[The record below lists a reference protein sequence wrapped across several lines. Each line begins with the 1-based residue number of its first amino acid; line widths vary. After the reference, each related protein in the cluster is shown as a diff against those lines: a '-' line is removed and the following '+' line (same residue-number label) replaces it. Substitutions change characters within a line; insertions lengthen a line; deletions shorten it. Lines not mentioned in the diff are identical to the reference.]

1 MDNANDL
8 KFYIVAN
15 KERKGPF
22 SIDELKSMNITSKTK
37 VWCKGMANWENA
49 ESVSYLKD
57 IFSNE
62 KTASVKAV
70 ANTAPPIAEQT
81 SVTQPSPQ
89 PEQST
94 LEPKPAPAPAT
105 QPNTQATPTTKE
117 PIAKPEKGGGGNTL
131 LITASAVFLSIVVI
145 SSAIA
150 IFSSNEDESNEPVTL
165 DYITEEEV
173 IPQDPIGRLES
184 DMVAIDGGTLMLG
197 ATSEQVA
204 YAMNQEFPAH
214 EVTLSSYQ
222 IGRYEVTQEQWEAV
236 MGYNPSRNIGA
247 KMPVENV
254 SWNECQ
260 SFLQA
265 LNAKTG
271 KNYRLPT
278 EAEWEFAARGGN
290 QSHYYIYSGSDD
302 ADAVAW
308 HKGNS
313 GGTTHDVG
321 TKQANELGLY
331 DMSGN
336 VFEWCNDKY
345 GYYGYGAEYNPQGYG
360 TSSKVRVGHGGGYN
374 LGTKFCRVSNRT
386 QGTTNYKS
394 ESLGFRIAHD

>member
-1 MDNANDL
+1 MDNISDT
-8 KFYIVAN
+8 KFYIVVN
-15 KERKGPF
+15 REKSGPF
-22 SIDELKSMNITSKTK
+22 SIDELKTMNITPKTK
-37 VWCKGMANWENA
+37 VWCKGMTNWDNA
-49 ESVSYLKD
+49 ENVYCLKEVLVNAP
-57 IFSNE
+57 S
-62 KTASVKAV
+62 TS
-70 ANTAPPIAEQT
+70 TPPPIIET
-81 SVTQPSPQ
+81 PPVFQ
-89 PEQST
+89 PEQ
-94 LEPKPAPAPAT
+94 T
-105 QPNTQATPTTKE
+105 QPAQIPPTPPTQNQPIEPYPPTTPQQLPQNDKNIVHIV
-117 PIAKPEKGGGGNTL
+117 IAAIVFIIIVAT
-131 LITASAVFLSIVVI
+131 IIIVFLYKPD
-145 SSAIA
+145 SSRSEEIIA
-150 IFSSNEDESNEPVTL
+150 VDSTSQNI
-165 DYITEEEV
+165 
-173 IPQDPIGRLES
+173 IPDDPIKQLEY
-184 DMVAIDGGTLMLG
+184 DMVTINGGTLMLG
-197 ATSEQVA
+197 ATSEQSA

-214 EVTLSSYQ
+214 EVTLSTYQ

-236 MGYNPSRNIGA
+236 MGYNPSHNIGA

-260 SFLQA
+260 SFLQT

-290 QSHYYIYSGSDD
+290 QSHYYIYSGSDNP
-302 ADAVAW
+302 DAVAW

-345 GYYGYGAEYNPQGYG
+345 GYYSYSAEYNPQGNG

>member
-1 MDNANDL
+1 MDNISDA
-8 KFYIVAN
+8 KFYIVVN
-15 KERKGPF
+15 REKRGPF
-22 SIDELKSMNITSKTK
+22 SIDELKTMNITPKTK
-37 VWCKGMANWENA
+37 VWCKGMTNWDDAENVY
-49 ESVSYLKD
+49 SLKD
-57 IFSNE
+57 II
-62 KTASVKAV
+62 VDV
-70 ANTAPPIAEQT
+70 
-81 SVTQPSPQ
+81 
-89 PEQST
+89 
-94 LEPKPAPAPAT
+94 
-105 QPNTQATPTTKE
+105 PTTPYVEESKPQMGAVPPVYQNE
-117 PIAKPEKGGGGNTL
+117 PTEQYYNNPPQESVHNKGNIVQKVIAT
-131 LITASAVFLSIVVI
+131 IVFIIIVATISIVFFYKPGSDDKI
-145 SSAIA
+145 
-150 IFSSNEDESNEPVTL
+150 EPLPVVT
-165 DYITEEEV
+165 TEEV
-173 IPQDPIGRLES
+173 VPDDPIKRLES
-184 DMVAIDGGTLMLG
+184 DMVAINGGTLMLG

-321 TKQANELGLY
+321 TKLANELGLY

-345 GYYGYGAEYNPQGYG
+345 GHYDYGAEYNPQGYG

>member
-1 MDNANDL
+1 MDNISDA
-8 KFYIVAN
+8 KFYIVVN
-15 KERKGPF
+15 REKRGPF
-22 SIDELKSMNITSKTK
+22 SIDELKTMNITPKTK
-37 VWCKGMANWENA
+37 VWCKGMTNWDDAENVY
-49 ESVSYLKD
+49 SLKD
-57 IFSNE
+57 IIVDVPSSPYVEESKPQMGAVPPVYQNE
-62 KTASVKAV
+62 STEQYHNNHPQESVHNKGNIVQKVIATIVFIIIV
-70 ANTAPPIAEQT
+70 ATI
-81 SVTQPSPQ
+81 
-89 PEQST
+89 
-94 LEPKPAPAPAT
+94 
-105 QPNTQATPTTKE
+105 
-117 PIAKPEKGGGGNTL
+117 
-131 LITASAVFLSIVVI
+131 SIVFFYKPGSDDKI
-145 SSAIA
+145 
-150 IFSSNEDESNEPVTL
+150 EPLPVVT
-165 DYITEEEV
+165 TEEV
-173 IPQDPIGRLES
+173 VPDDPIKRLES
-184 DMVAIDGGTLMLG
+184 DMVAINGGTLMLG

-321 TKQANELGLY
+321 TKLANELGLY

-345 GYYGYGAEYNPQGYG
+345 GHYDYGAEYNPQGYG

>member
-1 MDNANDL
+1 MDNITDA
-8 KFYIVAN
+8 KFYIVVN
-15 KERKGPF
+15 REKRGPF
-22 SIDELKSMNITSKTK
+22 SIDELKTMNITPKTK
-37 VWCKGMANWENA
+37 VWCKGMTNWDDAENVY
-49 ESVSYLKD
+49 SLKD
-57 IFSNE
+57 IIVDVPPTPYVEESKPQMGAVPPVYQNE
-62 KTASVKAV
+62 PTEQYHNNPPQESVHNKGNIVQKVIATIVFIIIV
-70 ANTAPPIAEQT
+70 ATI
-81 SVTQPSPQ
+81 
-89 PEQST
+89 
-94 LEPKPAPAPAT
+94 
-105 QPNTQATPTTKE
+105 
-117 PIAKPEKGGGGNTL
+117 
-131 LITASAVFLSIVVI
+131 SIVFFYKPGSDDKI
-145 SSAIA
+145 
-150 IFSSNEDESNEPVTL
+150 EPLPVVT
-165 DYITEEEV
+165 TEEV
-173 IPQDPIGRLES
+173 VPDDPIKRLES
-184 DMVAIDGGTLMLG
+184 DMVAINGGTLMLG

-302 ADAVAW
+302 ANAVAW

-321 TKQANELGLY
+321 TKLANELGLY

-345 GYYGYGAEYNPQGYG
+345 GHYDYGAVYNPQGYG

>member
-1 MDNANDL
+1 MDNISDA
-8 KFYIVAN
+8 KFYIVVN
-15 KERKGPF
+15 REKRGPF
-22 SIDELKSMNITSKTK
+22 SIDELKTMNITPKTK
-37 VWCKGMANWENA
+37 VWCKGMTNWDDAENVY
-49 ESVSYLKD
+49 SLKD
-57 IFSNE
+57 IIVDEPPTPYVEESKPQMGAVPPVYQNE
-62 KTASVKAV
+62 PTEQYYNNPPQESVHNKGNIVQKVIATIVFIIIV
-70 ANTAPPIAEQT
+70 ATI
-81 SVTQPSPQ
+81 
-89 PEQST
+89 
-94 LEPKPAPAPAT
+94 
-105 QPNTQATPTTKE
+105 
-117 PIAKPEKGGGGNTL
+117 
-131 LITASAVFLSIVVI
+131 SIVFFYKPGSDDKI
-145 SSAIA
+145 
-150 IFSSNEDESNEPVTL
+150 EPLPVVT
-165 DYITEEEV
+165 TEEV
-173 IPQDPIGRLES
+173 VPDDPIKRLES
-184 DMVAIDGGTLMLG
+184 DMVAINGGTLMLG

>member
-1 MDNANDL
+1 MDNISDA
-8 KFYIVAN
+8 KFYIVVN
-15 KERKGPF
+15 REKRGPF
-22 SIDELKSMNITSKTK
+22 SIDELKTMNITPKTK
-37 VWCKGMANWENA
+37 VWCKGMTNWDNA
-49 ESVSYLKD
+49 ENVYSLKD
-57 IFSNE
+57 IIVDVPPTPYVEESKPQMGAVPPAYQNE
-62 KTASVKAV
+62 PTEQYHKNPPQESAHNKGNIVQKVIAAIVFIIIV
-70 ANTAPPIAEQT
+70 ATIFF
-81 SVTQPSPQ
+81 
-89 PEQST
+89 
-94 LEPKPAPAPAT
+94 
-105 QPNTQATPTTKE
+105 
-117 PIAKPEKGGGGNTL
+117 
-131 LITASAVFLSIVVI
+131 VFLYEPGSG
-145 SSAIA
+145 SSEEI
-150 IFSSNEDESNEPVTL
+150 
-165 DYITEEEV
+165 ITTDSTSQNL
-173 IPQDPIGRLES
+173 IPDDPIKRLEY
-184 DMVAIDGGTLMLG
+184 DMVAINGGTLMLG

-321 TKQANELGLY
+321 TKLANELGLY

-345 GYYGYGAEYNPQGYG
+345 GHYDYGDEYNPQGYG